1 MSGRKRRRRPLR
13 GCLGLAALGAAATS
27 ASLIPTTS
35 FAAPPPESIA
45 ELQAAMAAGRLSA
58 EELVRRSLA
67 RIDAEGRQLRA
78 VLAVDRPGALAAA
91 RALDAERAAG
101 RVRGPLHGIPVAL
114 KDVIQTRSMP
124 TTGGALAFRNLR
136 PPQEATLVR
145 RLRAAGAV
153 IVAKTTLTELGN
165 WVSDTMPNGFNA
177 LAGHSLPPHDPR
189 PDGRTGFRDGRALAD
204 PGGSSSGTGTAAGLW
219 PASVGAETSG
229 SIQIPSIRNGLVGI
243 KPTVGRISR
252 HGVIPITRDQDTPG
266 PMARSVAGAAA
277 LLGAMEGFDPHDP
290 ATVVCPVSA
299 SGSYREALRRDGLRG
314 RRIGVPT
321 AWFLEPLRL
330 PGDVAPSGGL
340 EPQRR
345 DLIEAAIRRLQ
356 QLGAVVVRNADLPSV
371 ITRRPQENVLKFP
384 ACSGARD
391 GRGQDQDCSV
401 VLKYGMKRDFEAW
414 LRSLG
419 PAAPVRSLADL
430 RQFNLEHRSRAIPY
444 GQVQLDISDAMDP
457 VADRARYEADRAH
470 DLRLARRLGLDAAL
484 RRHRLDALLFPGWSA
499 EAIVNKAG
507 YPAITVPIGRI
518 GLQPWGMALVG
529 PACAEARLI
538 GMAYAWEVGGTSP

>member
-1 MSGRKRRRRPLR
+1 MRGRRRGWRLVR
-13 GCLGLAALGAAATS
+13 GCLGLAVLAALPLRAEPTAAS
-27 ASLIPTTS
+27 VASIT
-35 FAAPPPESIA
+35 
-45 ELQAAMAAGRLSA
+45 ELQTAMAAGRLSA

-67 RIDAEGRQLRA
+67 RIEAEGRRLRA
-78 VLAVDRPGALAAA
+78 LLAVDREGALAAA

-101 RVRGPLHGIPVAL
+101 LVRGPLHGIPVAL
-114 KDVIQTRSMP
+114 KDVIHTRSMP

-189 PDGRTGFRDGRALAD
+189 PDRRTGFVDGRALAD

-252 HGVIPITRDQDTPG
+252 HGVIPITRDQDTAG
-266 PMARSVAGAAA
+266 PMARGVAGAAA

-290 ATVVCPVSA
+290 ATLVCPVSP

-340 EPQRR
+340 DPHRR
-345 DLIEAAIRRLQ
+345 DLIEAAIRRLR
-356 QLGAVVVRNADLPSV
+356 QLGAVVVRDADLPSV
-371 ITRRPQENVLKFP
+371 ITRRPEENVLKFP

-391 GRGQDQDCSV
+391 RKGQDQDCSV

-419 PAAPVRSLADL
+419 PAAPVRSLAEL
-430 RQFNLEHRSRAIPY
+430 RQFNLDHRSRAIPY
-444 GQVQLDISDAMDP
+444 GQVQLDISDEMDP
-457 VADRARYEADRAH
+457 VVDRARYEADRAR
-470 DLRLARRLGLDAAL
+470 DLWLARRLGLDAAL

-518 GLQPWGMALVG
+518 GAQPWGMALVG
-529 PACAEARLI
+529 PACSEPMLI
-538 GMAYAWEVGGTSP
+538 GLAHGWEVGGV